1 MTSGLLE
8 GKTAVVTGAASGM
21 GKATARL
28 FAEQGAQVVFADVNG
43 EAAEKAAAGFD
54 KNRVR
59 VIRTDVADDAS
70 VKVMV
75 EGTLDAF
82 GRVDVLVNCAGVP
95 QAFTAIEELSLSEW
109 DRIMSVNVKSIFLT
123 AKYVV
128 PIMKRRRSGSIV
140 NIASIAG
147 VRARPGLNAYCA
159 SKGAALQLTRA
170 LALEL
175 APYQIRV
182 NAINPGPA
190 ETPMLGKFLKDD
202 AATAEEQKKKVFLDS
217 VPLGRLVQ
225 PEDVAW
231 AALYL
236 ASDLA
241 KMVTGEILNV
251 DGGRGI

>member
-54 KNRVR
+54 KNRAR
-59 VIRTDVADDAS
+59 VIRTDVADVAS
-70 VKVMV
+70 VKAMV
-75 EGTLDAF
+75 KGTLDAF

>member
-128 PIMKRRRSGSIV
+128 PIMKRRKSGSIV